1 MYPQYY
7 QVLLQLL
14 PGRLRQATCGF
25 GCRQLALCPPQP
37 LQELLQLTMETLRL
51 GNEGQGGEEESRNKR
66 GSHELCVNGS
76 ATVSFIHLPRGFSLI
91 KIKYNV

>member
-51 GNEGQGGEEESRNKR
+51 GNEGGEGGEEERRKGTR
-66 GSHELCVNGS
+66 GEVMSCALMAVLLCR
-76 ATVSFIHLPRGFSLI
+76 SFTCPVVLA
-91 KIKYNV
+91 